1 MSVFP
6 FGTRRFLLSHLFSA
20 PDCQP
25 HYYALFPPSSCF
37 ILLKM
42 SPNLQEHT
50 YNVTLMFSRPYANL
64 IFMSQGRYIVIN
76 IVKINML
83 KTNKYLDW

>member
-6 FGTRRFLLSHLFSA
+6 FGTRRFPLSHLFSA

-42 SPNLQEHT
+42 SPNLEHT
-50 YNVTLMFSRPYANL
+50 YNVSLMLSRTYTIL
-64 IFMSQGRYIVIN
+64 TCMSQGRYFVIN
-76 IVKINML
+76 IVFK
-83 KTNKYLDW
+83 K